1 MARQVGELSLVRE
14 EEAVI
19 VVGRR
24 IVRFMCKDNY
34 LSPAT
39 PCVSITSIILV
50 SQVMERLLLR
60 KKTLNNLHFPRIS
73 QSIKVQIC

>member
-34 LSPAT
+34 LSPAK

-60 KKTLNNLHFPRIS
+60 KKSLKNIFHVRG
-73 QSIKVQIC
+73 